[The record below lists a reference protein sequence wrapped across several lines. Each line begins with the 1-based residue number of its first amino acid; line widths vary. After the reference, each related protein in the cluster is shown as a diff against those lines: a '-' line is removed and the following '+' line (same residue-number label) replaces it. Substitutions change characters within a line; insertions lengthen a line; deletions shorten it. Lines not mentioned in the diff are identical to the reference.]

1 VDLKK
6 NNLAALQE
14 LRDVF
19 SRHKEYLPLPGEA
32 YNPFS
37 QEASCFLFFQ
47 DRAMILFFSYPS
59 TPPSPHWRQEAYP
72 KAGFPKAMKVF
83 LWASID
89 SFL

>member
-19 SRHKEYLPLPGEA
+19 SRHKENLPLPGEA

-47 DRAMILFFSYPS
+47 DRAMILFFFFN
-59 TPPSPHWRQEAYP
+59 
-72 KAGFPKAMKVF
+72 FPKVS
-83 LWASID
+83 LQ
-89 SFL
+89 LL

>member
-47 DRAMILFFSYPS
+47 DRAMILFFNAAVKIP
-59 TPPSPHWRQEAYP
+59 
-72 KAGFPKAMKVF
+72 
-83 LWASID
+83 
-89 SFL
+89 

>member
-19 SRHKEYLPLPGEA
+19 SRHKENLPLPGEA

-47 DRAMILFFSYPS
+47 DRAMILFFLDLKNELFEGRDELFEQLRVSRPS
-59 TPPSPHWRQEAYP
+59 S
-72 KAGFPKAMKVF
+72 
-83 LWASID
+83 
-89 SFL
+89 